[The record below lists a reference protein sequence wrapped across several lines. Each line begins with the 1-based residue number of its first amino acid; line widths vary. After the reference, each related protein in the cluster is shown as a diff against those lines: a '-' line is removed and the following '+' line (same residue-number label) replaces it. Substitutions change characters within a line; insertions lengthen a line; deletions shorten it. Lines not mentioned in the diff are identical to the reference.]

1 MASLNRVLLAGNL
14 TRDPEVGYTS
24 TGVARSDLSLA
35 VDRTYLSEGQSKK
48 ETCFIGVVV
57 WGRQAEVCREYLSKG
72 SPVLI
77 DGSLQL
83 DKWTSKEGENR
94 SKLRVKAMRVQF
106 LGSPG
111 GGESREG
118 KARGSASAGAPAEP
132 AAAAEAEAPPG
143 RPAEE
148 RPAEDR
154 PADDDNLPF

>member
-77 DGSLQL
+77 EGFLQFVPAAPE
-83 DKWTSKEGENR
+83 SGEKNSR
-94 SKLRVKAMRVQF
+94 HLVRADRVQF
-106 LGSPG
+106 LSRPR
-111 GGESREG
+111 GEVG
-118 KARGSASAGAPAEP
+118 DAPARTGAPGQPGQPGDGTAAPAP
-132 AAAAEAEAPPG
+132 AAVGVPPAPGAAN
-143 RPAEE
+143 
-148 RPAEDR
+148 
-154 PADDDNLPF
+154 DDDLPF